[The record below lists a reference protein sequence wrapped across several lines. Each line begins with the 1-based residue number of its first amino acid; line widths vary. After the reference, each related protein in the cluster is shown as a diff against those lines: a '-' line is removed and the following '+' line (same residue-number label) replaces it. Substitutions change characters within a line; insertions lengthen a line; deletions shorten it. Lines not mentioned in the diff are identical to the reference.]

1 MSVVEPK
8 VNKNVISA
16 TKNMKNK
23 ANLKPNKFTTKSCS
37 IGGYNAFPP
46 KTQNGTNPIKANFR
60 NGKPPIFQ
68 NNKKMENEPNFN
80 ESKVLQVTA
89 IERFTTLFP
98 KRKRTQTNPIKPIKA
113 NFPEKGDFQNDVGNL
128 EFLIPI

>member
-89 IERFTTLFP
+89 IERFTTLFSQKETNP
-98 KRKRTQTNPIKPIKA
+98 NEPNKANQSQFSRKRRFSK
-113 NFPEKGDFQNDVGNL
+113 
-128 EFLIPI
+128 